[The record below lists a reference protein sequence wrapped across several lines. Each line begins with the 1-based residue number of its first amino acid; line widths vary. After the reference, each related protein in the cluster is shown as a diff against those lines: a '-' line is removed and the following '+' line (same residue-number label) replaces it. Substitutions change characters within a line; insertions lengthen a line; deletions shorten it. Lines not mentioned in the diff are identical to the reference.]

1 MSFFVG
7 SQGGN
12 MTRKLFQIVIV
23 LLGLIS
29 TSLATLTGT
38 IVPTRV
44 EYVTNQDVKIDLL
57 NVSGNAVSTLSMPNK
72 SVLPLHYDNV
82 FYFSPT
88 LSMDDLSTDNSN
100 KQLSDNKI
108 VVTQNMKLDKE
119 TDNAYLEVEFVVKGN
134 DAINESL
141 RCLIVRGTEKHLL
154 KPNERILTDIKLTT
168 SPIPV
173 EFDVFYELDSESTT
187 IENINNA
194 EGADI
199 TLNLYVNVK
208 E

>member
-1 MSFFVG
+1 MLVLK
-7 SQGGN
+7 GGN

-29 TSLATLTGT
+29 TSLATLTGS

-57 NVSGNAVSTLSMPNK
+57 NTSGNAVSTLSMPNK
-72 SVLPLHYDNV
+72 SVLPLHYDNK

-88 LSMDDLSTDNSN
+88 LSMDDLSTDNTN
-100 KQLSDNKI
+100 KELTDNKI
-108 VVTQNMKLDKE
+108 NAVQNIRLDKE

-154 KPNERILTDIKLTT
+154 KPNEKISTDIKLST
-168 SPIPV
+168 SPIPI
-173 EFDVFYELDSESTT
+173 EYTVFYELDCESTT

-199 TLNLYVNVK
+199 EIKLYVNVK

>member
-1 MSFFVG
+1 MLVLK
-7 SQGGN
+7 GGN

-23 LLGLIS
+23 LLGLIT

-57 NVSGNAVSTLSMPNK
+57 NVSGNAVSTLSMPSK

-134 DAINESL
+134 DAINDSL

-154 KPNERILTDIKLTT
+154 NPNERILTDIKLTT

-173 EFDVFYELDSESTT
+173 EFTVFYELDCESTT
-187 IENINNA
+187 IDNINNA